1 MVIRRFL
8 KLFRFAMKNSTNP
21 IIIDHLLRMKIA
33 DLKKL
38 GYFIPDGVVSG
49 VLTWGESNSI
59 RAKMDNTKMV
69 LSLEYVING
78 EKTMRYNVNIVERAA
93 NIGNGV
99 VRFFLCPKAY
109 TLCRKL
115 YLYDGM
121 FVSRRALR
129 GAMYSSQ
136 TKSKWDRAMYNG
148 CLREDF
154 VPYKRY
160 GKLYYR
166 GKLTPYGKRIERHQ
180 NIVDR
185 AEVMLLDWLLR
196 HTKISHVARKFHT

>member
-8 KLFRFAMKNSTNP
+8 KLFRFAMRNSTNP

-49 VLTWGESNSI
+49 VLTWGVSNSI

-78 EKTMRYNVNIVERAA
+78 AFI
-93 NIGNGV
+93 
-99 VRFFLCPKAY
+99 
-109 TLCRKL
+109 
-115 YLYDGM
+115 
-121 FVSRRALR
+121 SRRALS

-196 HTKISHVARKFHT
+196 HTKISQVARKFHT